1 MSIKQNREENLWLR
15 AGHVYDCG
23 HPCIYRCH
31 VHFRMTGYEAKFNWV
46 DKNKEESV
54 MVYELPALVGPHK
67 GELITKD
74 RLEPVVDLPPV
85 FQVER

>member
-1 MSIKQNREENLWLR
+1 
-15 AGHVYDCG
+15 
-23 HPCIYRCH
+23 
-31 VHFRMTGYEAKFNWV
+31 MTGYEAKFNWV